1 MVLAV
6 RLTRCTP
13 RERSSSATCRDTR
26 DPEIPSERAA
36 WLKLRDFVTPTKL
49 RMIVSWSISLLAAE
63 DAPATPTCPVA
74 GPSKC
79 ATLAFAN
86 CADSAL
92 TWIQTN
98 VTDLAG
104 CYRRTPIWLHLGT
117 WQPQLR
123 LYPHSGGHR
132 CDQGL
137 EDAGRRGGRD
147 MGAGAPPAHGRSRA
161 RGHLRRIR
169 DARRRYHL
177 AGDRPPPGRS
187 PSLWVG
193 VQRFSAGKRDWH
205 RAGRDA
211 GRPCAARADDAR
223 RSCPVRPR
231 PGCRRDRAGHAGSRG
246 GPGGAGPWRRGRA
259 RSGIRGYLPVLS
271 RGVPAAHVRR
281 PFHRVGGARP
291 DRAGRRR
298 PGGRCSWLA
307 MGIPGLDTA
316 GDR

>member
-1 MVLAV
+1 MTVDDPESA
-6 RLTRCTP
+6 
-13 RERSSSATCRDTR
+13 ATCCHH
-26 DPEIPSERAA
+26 AA
-36 WLKLRDFVTPTKL
+36 W
-49 RMIVSWSISLLAAE
+49 
-63 DAPATPTCPVA
+63 CPPDPCTNSTA
-74 GPSKC
+74 GPSESRWARNPSQSSTSTAK
-79 ATLAFAN
+79 LPLVI
-86 CADSAL
+86 SAL

-104 CYRRTPIWLHLGT
+104 CYRRTPTSLHLGT

-123 LYPHSGGHR
+123 LYPHSGEHR

-137 EDAGRRGGRD
+137 NDAGRRGGRD
-147 MGAGAPPAHGRSRA
+147 MGAGAPPADGRSRA

-187 PSLWVG
+187 PSLRVG
-193 VQRFSAGKRDWH
+193 VQRFPAGKRDWH

-246 GPGGAGPWRRGRA
+246 GPGGPGSWRRGRA
-259 RSGIRGYLPVLS
+259 RSGLRGYLPVLS

-281 PFHRVGGARP
+281 PFHRMGGARP

-298 PGGRCSWLA
+298 PGGRGSWLA
-307 MGIPGLDTA
+307 VGVLGLAAA
-316 GDR
+316 GDRGWGAGRAGLAACPAAR